1 VLVFIHSYLGIGGS
15 DECTDTALYFSSFPS
30 MMSSTSEAR
39 RRETLDAN
47 TCWLKPMALGNE
59 INVIIL
65 SKFVKY
71 DVIQTGDVVSIV
83 KTN

>member
-1 VLVFIHSYLGIGGS
+1 
-15 DECTDTALYFSSFPS
+15 

-47 TCWLKPMALGNE
+47 TCWLKPMKSGNE

-65 SKFVKY
+65 PIFVKY
-71 DVIQTGDVVSIV
+71 GAIQTGDMARL
-83 KTN
+83 

>member
-1 VLVFIHSYLGIGGS
+1 
-15 DECTDTALYFSSFPS
+15 
-30 MMSSTSEAR
+30 
-39 RRETLDAN
+39 
-47 TCWLKPMALGNE
+47 MALGNE

>member
-1 VLVFIHSYLGIGGS
+1 MLVFIRNYLGIGGS

-47 TCWLKPMALGNE
+47 TCWLKPMKSD
-59 INVIIL
+59 NVINLIIL
-65 SKFVKY
+65 PIFVKNG
-71 DVIQTGDVVSIV
+71 VIQTGDVA
-83 KTN
+83 

>member
-1 VLVFIHSYLGIGGS
+1 VLVFIHNYLGIGGS

-47 TCWLKPMALGNE
+47 TCWLKPMKPGNE
-59 INVIIL
+59 INVFIL
-65 SKFVKY
+65 PKFVKY
-71 DVIQTGDVVSIV
+71 DVIKVGDVA
-83 KTN
+83 